1 LTHAGAM
8 INDDATL
15 TTLKNDAADRTSDV
29 DIVVDNDET
38 DDDGTVDLRRR

>member
-29 DIVVDNDET
+29 NIVVGDDET
-38 DDDGTVDLRRR
+38 DGTTTERST